1 MKREKVSLFDNGM
14 DVLIKMSEGNPGGL
28 SILAELSKKER
39 GVNIFHGL
47 DDMNIRGWQIWCGYK
62 DYCKSNLDTFIDAI
76 KKRDSDMVD
85 KINEQ
90 AIRDQ
95 SPERAVT
102 SGASFNR

>member
-1 MKREKVSLFDNGM
+1 MKREKINLFDNGM

-28 SILAELSKKER
+28 SILAELSKKEM
-39 GVNIFHGL
+39 GTIYLLGL
-47 DDMNIRGWQIWCGYK
+47 DDMNIRGWQIWYGYK

-90 AIRDQ
+90 AIMDQ